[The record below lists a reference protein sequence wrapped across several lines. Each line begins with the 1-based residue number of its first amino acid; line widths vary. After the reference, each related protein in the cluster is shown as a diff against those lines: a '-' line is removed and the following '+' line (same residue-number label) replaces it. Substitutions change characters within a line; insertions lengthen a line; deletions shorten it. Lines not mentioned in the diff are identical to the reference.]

1 MKKLRSLWKDFLKKG
16 FAILTIFMMLGQLGQ
31 GAITAFANELAV
43 GDNGALDVT
52 LMYGDKQNHPDG
64 MSYYTGD
71 TMSGYIQI
79 TPKNL
84 TTDINEVTVTLKV
97 PGKYLREVSFP
108 DFDSA
113 SEHDKPTVTKVGDD
127 YQVTLHFNNYQKS
140 EVLTLPFIGKF
151 KVGYA
156 PTNYSLDITGTL
168 NINGQEAKLNDIIW
182 KPKYNDYRLTK
193 YINQNLNE
201 AMSKDYA
208 EAMPGVVK
216 GADGKN
222 YIETPSSV
230 PFAFQ
235 LEGMQGQYG
244 GQYRQLESVTLTDKL
259 PTYTDK
265 NGNTRTAVLDTAK
278 SEGWVDNGDGTVSK
292 TFTADANDN
301 PAAYHQEFMAKI
313 KNTSYLYLK
322 FPDLVLE
329 KDQTLK
335 DVLSKDLTNTGS
347 VVGIPANRG
356 EGEPDITAEDSL
368 IFRLTSRDLEG
379 AGSFAK
385 KADGDV
391 YDSTEYKAANYK
403 WIIAFDNKT
412 PSPQKNFVFYDE
424 TVDSRLKFTKIDYA
438 RLMQGNY
445 GNGEFVSKYVKRLIL
460 TLDDGSKKEIQPET
474 DKDGNG
480 LIDLTKYGTVVGWRM
495 EMKDDFVLQ
504 SGQGIRLNTY
514 TSFKDPEKTRYDE
527 NDATKNEFKNTGRVT
542 YQTQSN
548 VAKDQ
553 TSNWTFKLIPLKESF
568 EISKTTD
575 YNDVRY
581 TDGENIRFGLMAT
594 KVVLDPDKDYGD
606 LRIIDLYDPNTLKVD
621 YKDFER
627 NLASNEK
634 GMKFLKSYDVIENY
648 HNSGRTALI
657 MHLDQK
663 EFIKA
668 SLKDLNRVR
677 LPFIV
682 ADLKGKDDGGT
693 FTNKVYV
700 AGNGIHD
707 LENANPDRVT
717 EDVYDLNGNGSTTDK
732 IPYAQSNYT
741 IVAAEGIYAR
751 KYIAKNDDLS
761 DASIVTRTFKPGETF
776 NYKLTIKNNTD
787 KAVEDGVVYDVLP
800 KVKDVNTLDG
810 SGRMTEYTV
819 SLRGPVTAPEGWTVY
834 YTTDTGVTTDTMAQ
848 AADKDIWT
856 TAVAD
861 YSQVTGIKL
870 VANAGT
876 TIPARGEASFGVPV
890 VNPIE
895 LTDEVKALM
904 QKRTKDNEDNGGRS
918 GVVQA
923 HNQFG
928 YKAKGHEGNRESN
941 TVTAQ
946 IFSAAFQVKK
956 VDKDDPKKVLEG
968 AEFTLTDANGAVV
981 ATATSDKK
989 GELSF
994 NTLTE
999 GTYTLKET
1007 KAPENYKLDETE
1019 HAVVVT
1025 YDADKQIYHVTV
1037 DGKAVGSKAVPV
1049 EIANEADI
1057 KYIDLEASKVWDD
1070 QDNQEGLRPASVE
1083 FQLYKNGKAQ
1093 GKPVTVSAATDW
1105 KAHFTNLPDKDSDGK
1120 LNTYTVKEVKVPT
1133 HYTVD
1138 TEEASFTDG
1147 KATIT
1152 NKRTPETTTVTVKK
1166 VWDDAQNQDGLRP
1179 STIKVHLLAN
1189 GTEVQA
1195 LDLTGEGDEW
1205 THTFSDL
1212 PVYKDGQKV
1221 VYTVTEDK
1229 VDNYTT
1235 KIDGTTITNTYKP
1248 GKTSLTV
1255 TKNWKDANNQ
1265 DGLRPKTIKVQLYAG
1280 DQKVGKAVE
1289 LSADNKWTHTFS
1301 NLDEK
1306 KAGQVI
1312 NYTVKEI
1319 DVPEGYT
1326 QAVEASNP
1334 GQVVVT
1340 NTHEP
1345 EKTKVEVSKKWEDG
1359 DNQDGL
1365 RPASIQV
1372 QLYKDG
1378 LATDQVLE
1386 LSAANDWKGAF
1397 ENLDAKAA
1405 GKAITYT
1412 VKEVAVPDGYKVTVN
1427 DKDKA
1432 NANVVLTN
1440 THEPALTEMKVTKKW
1455 EDANDQDGLRPKSI
1469 KVQLYA
1475 GDEKVGDP
1483 VELSA
1488 DNQWTHTFSKLA
1500 EKKAGQ
1506 AISYRV
1512 EEVSVP
1518 EGYQV
1523 SADTSDVAHTI
1534 LTNTHTPAVI
1544 DIPVTKIW
1552 NDQDNQDGL
1561 RPASIVVNLL
1571 ANGEKVAQK
1580 ELTNATDWKESFT
1593 GLPKFKDGKEI
1604 VYTLQEEKVAEYT
1617 TTIDQAAYTIT
1628 NTHAPGKTSVT
1639 VTKKWDDENDKDGIR
1654 PKSIRVQL
1662 YANDQ
1667 KVGQEV
1673 ELSAENKWTHT
1684 FADLDEKANGNTIT
1698 YTVREVSVPK
1708 GYEARNDEDG
1718 KGNVVITNK
1727 HVPKETPKQPTPPSS
1742 SEPKKPGQPEPKK
1755 PSQPEPKKPGKIL
1768 GFLPNT
1774 GTTIS
1779 IISLVLAFVLASI
1792 AAYILK
1798 KKKK

>member
-1 MKKLRSLWKDFLKKG
+1 
-16 FAILTIFMMLGQLGQ
+16 
-31 GAITAFANELAV
+31 
-43 GDNGALDVT
+43 
-52 LMYGDKQNHPDG
+52 
-64 MSYYTGD
+64 
-71 TMSGYIQI
+71 
-79 TPKNL
+79 
-84 TTDINEVTVTLKV
+84 
-97 PGKYLREVSFP
+97 
-108 DFDSA
+108 
-113 SEHDKPTVTKVGDD
+113 
-127 YQVTLHFNNYQKS
+127 
-140 EVLTLPFIGKF
+140 
-151 KVGYA
+151 
-156 PTNYSLDITGTL
+156 
-168 NINGQEAKLNDIIW
+168 
-182 KPKYNDYRLTK
+182 
-193 YINQNLNE
+193 
-201 AMSKDYA
+201 MSKDYA
-208 EAMPGVVK
+208 EAMPGIVK

-222 YIETPSSV
+222 YIETPTSV

-235 LEGMQGQYG
+235 LDGMRGQYG
-244 GQYRQLESVTLTDKL
+244 GQYRQLESATITDKL

-265 NGNTRTAVLDTAK
+265 SGKTRTAVLDTAK
-278 SEGWVDNGDGTVSK
+278 SEGWVDNGDGTVTK
-292 TFTADANDN
+292 TFKADASDN
-301 PAAYHQEFMAKI
+301 PAAYHQEFMTKI
-313 KNTSYLYLK
+313 KDTSYLYLK

-335 DVLSKDLTNTGS
+335 DVLSKDLTNSGS
-347 VVGIPANRG
+347 IVGIPANRG

-385 KADGDV
+385 RADGDV

-403 WIIAFDNKT
+403 WILKFHNNT

-424 TVDSRLKFTKIDYA
+424 TVDPRLKFTRIDYS
-438 RLMQGNY
+438 RLMEGNY
-445 GNGEFVSKYVKRLIL
+445 GIGKQIHTIVKRIIL
-460 TLDDGSKKEIQPET
+460 TMEDGSTKEIQSEA

-504 SGQGIRLNTY
+504 SGQGITLNSY

-527 NDATKNEFKNTGRVT
+527 NDATKNVYKNTGRVT
-542 YQTQSN
+542 YKTQSN

-553 TSNWTFKLIPLKESF
+553 SADWTFKLIPLKESF
-568 EISKTTD
+568 EIAKRTD

-668 SLKDLNRVR
+668 SLQDLNRVR

-682 ADLKGKDDGGT
+682 VDLKGKDDGGT

-732 IPYAQSNYT
+732 IPYAESNYT

-761 DASIVTRTFKPGETF
+761 DASAVTRTFKPGETF
-776 NYKLTIKNNTD
+776 NYKITIKNNTD
-787 KAVEDGVVYDVLP
+787 KPVEDGIVYDALP
-800 KVKDVNTLDG
+800 KVHDVNTLDG
-810 SGRMTEYTV
+810 SNRLTEYTV
-819 SLRGPVTAPEGWTVY
+819 SLRGPVSAPEGWTVY
-834 YTTDTGVTTDTMAQ
+834 YTTDPSVTSDTMEQ
-848 AADKDIWT
+848 AADRDIWT

-861 YSQVTGIKL
+861 YSQVTGIKF
-870 VANAGT
+870 VADKGT
-876 TIPARGEASFGVPV
+876 TIPARSEANFGVPV
-890 VNPIE
+890 VNPTE
-895 LTDEVKALM
+895 LTNDVKDLM

-928 YKAKGHEGNRESN
+928 YKAKGHQGNRESN

-946 IFSAAFQVKK
+946 IFSATFQVKK

-968 AEFTLTDANGAVV
+968 ATFTLTDANGAVV
-981 ATATSDKK
+981 ATATSDKN

-1007 KAPENYKLDETE
+1007 KAPANYKLDETE
-1019 HAVVVT
+1019 HAVVVA

-1037 DGKAVGSKAVPV
+1037 DGKAVGSKALPL

-1070 QDNQEGLRPASVE
+1070 QDNQEGLRPESVE

-1093 GKPVTVSAATDW
+1093 GKPVTVSAATEW
-1105 KAHFTNLPDKDSDGK
+1105 KAHFTNLPDKDSNGK

-1138 TEEASFTDG
+1138 IEEASFTDG

-1166 VWDDAQNQDGLRP
+1166 VW
-1179 STIKVHLLAN
+1179 
-1189 GTEVQA
+1189 
-1195 LDLTGEGDEW
+1195 
-1205 THTFSDL
+1205 
-1212 PVYKDGQKV
+1212 
-1221 VYTVTEDK
+1221 
-1229 VDNYTT
+1229 
-1235 KIDGTTITNTYKP
+1235 
-1248 GKTSLTV
+1248 
-1255 TKNWKDANNQ
+1255 KDANDQ
-1265 DGLRPKTIKVQLYAG
+1265 DGLRPKAIKVQLYAG
-1280 DQKVGKAVE
+1280 DEKVGKAVE
-1289 LSADNKWTHTFS
+1289 LSAENKWTHTFS
-1301 NLDEK
+1301 DLDEK

-1319 DVPEGYT
+1319 DVPKGYT
-1326 QAVEASNP
+1326 QAVEATNP

-1340 NTHEP
+1340 NTHAP
-1345 EKTKVEVSKKWEDG
+1345 EKTKVEVSKKWEDA
-1359 DNQDGL
+1359 DNQDGI

-1378 LATDQVLE
+1378 IPTDQILE

-1397 ENLDAKAA
+1397 ENLDVKVA
-1405 GKAITYT
+1405 GKTIRYT
-1412 VKEVAVPDGYKVTVN
+1412 VEEVAVPNGYKVTVN
-1427 DKDKA
+1427 DKDQ
-1432 NANVVLTN
+1432 ANVVLTN
-1440 THEPALTEMKVTKKW
+1440 THEPALREVKVTKKW
-1455 EDANDQDGLRPKSI
+1455 DDANDQDGLRPKFI

-1475 GDEKVGDP
+1475 NDEKVGDP

-1512 EEVSVP
+1512 EEV
-1518 EGYQV
+1518 
-1523 SADTSDVAHTI
+1523 
-1534 LTNTHTPAVI
+1534 
-1544 DIPVTKIW
+1544 
-1552 NDQDNQDGL
+1552 
-1561 RPASIVVNLL
+1561 
-1571 ANGEKVAQK
+1571 
-1580 ELTNATDWKESFT
+1580 
-1593 GLPKFKDGKEI
+1593 
-1604 VYTLQEEKVAEYT
+1604 
-1617 TTIDQAAYTIT
+1617 
-1628 NTHAPGKTSVT
+1628 
-1639 VTKKWDDENDKDGIR
+1639 
-1654 PKSIRVQL
+1654 
-1662 YANDQ
+1662 
-1667 KVGQEV
+1667 
-1673 ELSAENKWTHT
+1673 
-1684 FADLDEKANGNTIT
+1684 DL
-1698 YTVREVSVPK
+1698 PK
-1708 GYEARNDEDG
+1708 GYEASKVEDE
-1718 KGNVVITNK
+1718 KGNTVITNK

-1742 SEPKKPGQPEPKK
+1742 SEPKK

>member
-43 GDNGALDVT
+43 GDNGALDVA

-108 DFDSA
+108 DFNSA

-127 YQVTLHFNNYQKS
+127 YQVILHFNNYQKS

-292 TFTADANDN
+292 TFTADANGN

-335 DVLSKDLTNTGS
+335 DVLSKDLTNSGS
-347 VVGIPANRG
+347 IVGIPANRG

-412 PSPQKNFVFYDE
+412 PSTQKNFVFYDE

-445 GNGEFVSKYVKRLIL
+445 GIGEYISKYVKRIIL
-460 TLDDGSKKEIQPET
+460 TLEDGSQKEVQPET

-480 LIDLTKYGTVVGWRM
+480 FIDLTKYGTVVGWRM
-495 EMKDDFVLQ
+495 EMKDDFVLK

-548 VAKDQ
+548 LAKDQ
-553 TSNWTFKLIPLKESF
+553 TSDWTFKLIPLKESF

-668 SLKDLNRVR
+668 SLQDLNRVR

>member
-108 DFDSA
+108 DFNSA

-201 AMSKDYA
+201 VMSKDYA

-235 LEGMQGQYG
+235 LEGMQGQYE
-244 GQYRQLESVTLTDKL
+244 GQYRQLESATITDKL

-292 TFTADANDN
+292 TFTAVANDN
-301 PAAYHQEFMAKI
+301 PATYHIDLMTQI
-313 KNTSYLYLK
+313 KNSSYLYLK

-335 DVLSKDLTNTGS
+335 DVLSKDLTNAGS

-445 GNGEFVSKYVKRLIL
+445 GIGEYISKYVKRIIL
-460 TLDDGSKKEIQPET
+460 TLEDGSQKEIQPET

-480 LIDLTKYGTVVGWRM
+480 LIDLSKYGTVVGWRM
-495 EMKDDFVLQ
+495 EMKDDFVLK
-504 SGQGIRLNTY
+504 SGQGIRFNTY

-548 VAKDQ
+548 LAKDQ
-553 TSNWTFKLIPLKESF
+553 TSDWTFKLIPLKESF

-581 TDGENIRFGLMAT
+581 TDGQNIRFGLMAT

-668 SLKDLNRVR
+668 SLQDLNRVR

-890 VNPIE
+890 VNPSE

-918 GVVQA
+918 GLVQA

-989 GELSF
+989 GEFSF

-1019 HAVVVT
+1019 HAVVVS

-1083 FQLYKNGKAQ
+1083 FQLYKNGKTQ

-1166 VWDDAQNQDGLRP
+1166 VWDDADNQDGLRP
-1179 STIKVHLLAN
+1179 TTIKVHLLAN
-1189 GTEVQA
+1189 GTEVQSI
-1195 LDLTGEGDEW
+1195 DLAGQGNEW
-1205 THTFSDL
+1205 THTFTDL

-1280 DQKVGKAVE
+1280 DQKVDKAVE

-1326 QAVEASNP
+1326 QAVEATNP

-1359 DNQDGL
+1359 DDQDGL

-1378 LATDQVLE
+1378 LPTDQVLE

-1397 ENLDAKAA
+1397 ENLDAKEA

-1427 DKDKA
+1427 DKDQA
-1432 NANVVLTN
+1432 NIILTN
-1440 THEPALTEMKVTKKW
+1440 KHEPAH
-1455 EDANDQDGLRPKSI
+1455 R
-1469 KVQLYA
+1469 
-1475 GDEKVGDP
+1475 
-1483 VELSA
+1483 
-1488 DNQWTHTFSKLA
+1488 
-1500 EKKAGQ
+1500 
-1506 AISYRV
+1506 
-1512 EEVSVP
+1512 
-1518 EGYQV
+1518 
-1523 SADTSDVAHTI
+1523 DV
-1534 LTNTHTPAVI
+1534 
-1544 DIPVTKIW
+1544 K
-1552 NDQDNQDGL
+1552 
-1561 RPASIVVNLL
+1561 
-1571 ANGEKVAQK
+1571 
-1580 ELTNATDWKESFT
+1580 
-1593 GLPKFKDGKEI
+1593 
-1604 VYTLQEEKVAEYT
+1604 
-1617 TTIDQAAYTIT
+1617 
-1628 NTHAPGKTSVT
+1628 

>member
-1 MKKLRSLWKDFLKKG
+1 M
-16 FAILTIFMMLGQLGQ
+16 I
-31 GAITAFANELAV
+31 
-43 GDNGALDVT
+43 
-52 LMYGDKQNHPDG
+52 
-64 MSYYTGD
+64 
-71 TMSGYIQI
+71 
-79 TPKNL
+79 
-84 TTDINEVTVTLKV
+84 
-97 PGKYLREVSFP
+97 
-108 DFDSA
+108 
-113 SEHDKPTVTKVGDD
+113 
-127 YQVTLHFNNYQKS
+127 
-140 EVLTLPFIGKF
+140 
-151 KVGYA
+151 
-156 PTNYSLDITGTL
+156 
-168 NINGQEAKLNDIIW
+168 
-182 KPKYNDYRLTK
+182 
-193 YINQNLNE
+193 
-201 AMSKDYA
+201 
-208 EAMPGVVK
+208 
-216 GADGKN
+216 
-222 YIETPSSV
+222 
-230 PFAFQ
+230 
-235 LEGMQGQYG
+235 
-244 GQYRQLESVTLTDKL
+244 
-259 PTYTDK
+259 
-265 NGNTRTAVLDTAK
+265 
-278 SEGWVDNGDGTVSK
+278 
-292 TFTADANDN
+292 
-301 PAAYHQEFMAKI
+301 
-313 KNTSYLYLK
+313 
-322 FPDLVLE
+322 
-329 KDQTLK
+329 
-335 DVLSKDLTNTGS
+335 
-347 VVGIPANRG
+347 
-356 EGEPDITAEDSL
+356 
-368 IFRLTSRDLEG
+368 
-379 AGSFAK
+379 
-385 KADGDV
+385 
-391 YDSTEYKAANYK
+391 
-403 WIIAFDNKT
+403 
-412 PSPQKNFVFYDE
+412 
-424 TVDSRLKFTKIDYA
+424 
-438 RLMQGNY
+438 
-445 GNGEFVSKYVKRLIL
+445 
-460 TLDDGSKKEIQPET
+460 
-474 DKDGNG
+474 
-480 LIDLTKYGTVVGWRM
+480 
-495 EMKDDFVLQ
+495 
-504 SGQGIRLNTY
+504 
-514 TSFKDPEKTRYDE
+514 
-527 NDATKNEFKNTGRVT
+527 
-542 YQTQSN
+542 
-548 VAKDQ
+548 
-553 TSNWTFKLIPLKESF
+553 
-568 EISKTTD
+568 
-575 YNDVRY
+575 
-581 TDGENIRFGLMAT
+581 
-594 KVVLDPDKDYGD
+594 
-606 LRIIDLYDPNTLKVD
+606 
-621 YKDFER
+621 
-627 NLASNEK
+627 
-634 GMKFLKSYDVIENY
+634 
-648 HNSGRTALI
+648 
-657 MHLDQK
+657 
-663 EFIKA
+663 
-668 SLKDLNRVR
+668 
-677 LPFIV
+677 
-682 ADLKGKDDGGT
+682 
-693 FTNKVYV
+693 
-700 AGNGIHD
+700 
-707 LENANPDRVT
+707 
-717 EDVYDLNGNGSTTDK
+717 
-732 IPYAQSNYT
+732 
-741 IVAAEGIYAR
+741 
-751 KYIAKNDDLS
+751 
-761 DASIVTRTFKPGETF
+761 
-776 NYKLTIKNNTD
+776 
-787 KAVEDGVVYDVLP
+787 
-800 KVKDVNTLDG
+800 
-810 SGRMTEYTV
+810 
-819 SLRGPVTAPEGWTVY
+819 
-834 YTTDTGVTTDTMAQ
+834 
-848 AADKDIWT
+848 
-856 TAVAD
+856 
-861 YSQVTGIKL
+861 
-870 VANAGT
+870 
-876 TIPARGEASFGVPV
+876 
-890 VNPIE
+890 
-895 LTDEVKALM
+895 
-904 QKRTKDNEDNGGRS
+904 
-918 GVVQA
+918 
-923 HNQFG
+923 
-928 YKAKGHEGNRESN
+928 
-941 TVTAQ
+941 
-946 IFSAAFQVKK
+946 
-956 VDKDDPKKVLEG
+956 PKKVLEG

-981 ATATSDKK
+981 ATATSDKN

-1007 KAPENYKLDETE
+1007 KATENYKLDETE

-1057 KYIDLEASKVWDD
+1057 KYLDLEASKVWDD

-1093 GKPVTVSAATDW
+1093 GKPVAVSAATDW

-1120 LNTYTVKEVKVPT
+1120 LITYTVKEVKVPT

-1152 NKRTPETTTVTVKK
+1152 NKRTPDTTTVTVKK

-1205 THTFSDL
+1205 THTFTDL

-1359 DNQDGL
+1359 DDQDGL

-1378 LATDQVLE
+1378 LATDQVVE

-1397 ENLDAKAA
+1397 ENLDAKEA

-1432 NANVVLTN
+1432 NIVLTN
-1440 THEPALTEMKVTKKW
+1440 THEPALTEMK
-1455 EDANDQDGLRPKSI
+1455 
-1469 KVQLYA
+1469 
-1475 GDEKVGDP
+1475 
-1483 VELSA
+1483 
-1488 DNQWTHTFSKLA
+1488 
-1500 EKKAGQ
+1500 
-1506 AISYRV
+1506 
-1512 EEVSVP
+1512 
-1518 EGYQV
+1518 
-1523 SADTSDVAHTI
+1523 
-1534 LTNTHTPAVI
+1534 
-1544 DIPVTKIW
+1544 
-1552 NDQDNQDGL
+1552 
-1561 RPASIVVNLL
+1561 
-1571 ANGEKVAQK
+1571 
-1580 ELTNATDWKESFT
+1580 
-1593 GLPKFKDGKEI
+1593 
-1604 VYTLQEEKVAEYT
+1604 
-1617 TTIDQAAYTIT
+1617 
-1628 NTHAPGKTSVT
+1628 

>member
-1 MKKLRSLWKDFLKKG
+1 MKNISLLWKNFLKKG
-16 FAILTIFMMLGQLGQ
+16 FAILTILMMLGQIGQ
-31 GAITAFANELAV
+31 GAVTAFANQLAV

-52 LMYGDKQNHPDG
+52 LLYGDKQDHPDG
-64 MSYYTGD
+64 MSYFTGD

-84 TTDINEVTVTLKV
+84 TTDINEVTITLKV
-97 PGKYLREVSFP
+97 PGKYLREVSIP
-108 DFDSA
+108 DFNSA

-127 YQVTLHFNNYQKS
+127 YQVTLHFSNYQKS

-151 KVGYA
+151 TIGYP

-168 NINGQEAKLNDIIW
+168 NINGQETALNDIIW
-182 KPKYNDYRLTK
+182 KPKYNDYRFTK

-201 AMSKDYA
+201 AMSMDYA
-208 EAMPGVVK
+208 EAMPGIVK

-222 YIETPSSV
+222 YIETPTSV

-235 LEGMQGQYG
+235 LDGMRGQYG
-244 GQYRQLESVTLTDKL
+244 GQYRQLESATITDKL

-265 NGNTRTAVLDTAK
+265 NGKTRTAVLDTAK

-292 TFTADANDN
+292 TFTAVPNDN
-301 PAAYHQEFMAKI
+301 PATYHIDLMTQI
-313 KNTSYLYLK
+313 KNSSYLYLK

-329 KDQTLK
+329 KDKTLK

-385 KADGDV
+385 RADGDV
-391 YDSTEYKAANYK
+391 YDSTEYKSANYK
-403 WIIAFDNKT
+403 WILNFANNT

-424 TVDSRLKFTKIDYA
+424 TVDPRLKFTKIDYS
-438 RLMQGNY
+438 RLMEGNY
-445 GNGEFVSKYVKRLIL
+445 GIGKQIHTIVKRIIL
-460 TLDDGSKKEIQPET
+460 TMEDGSTKEIQSEA

-542 YQTQSN
+542 YKTQSN

-553 TSNWTFKLIPLKESF
+553 SADWSFKLIPLKESF

-581 TDGENIRFGLMAT
+581 TDGQNIRFGLVAT
-594 KVVLDPDKDYGD
+594 KVILDPDKNYGD
-606 LRIIDLYDPNTLKVD
+606 LRVIDLYDPNTLDVD
-621 YKDFER
+621 FKDLNR
-627 NLASNEK
+627 YLASSN
-634 GMKFLKSYDVIENY
+634 GMTFFKSYDVVENY
-648 HNSGRTALI
+648 HNSGRTAI
-657 MHLDQK
+657 VMHLDQK

-668 SLKDLNRVR
+668 SLQDLNRVR

-761 DASIVTRTFKPGETF
+761 DASTVTRTFKPGETF
-776 NYKLTIKNNTD
+776 NYKITIKNNTD
-787 KAVEDGVVYDVLP
+787 KPVEDAVVYDALP
-800 KVKDVNTLDG
+800 KVNDVNTLDG
-810 SGRMTEYTV
+810 SNRLTEYTV
-819 SLRGPVTAPEGWTVY
+819 SLRGPITAPEGWTVY
-834 YTTDTGVTTDTMAQ
+834 YTTDPSVTSDTMEQ

-861 YSQVTGIKL
+861 YSQVTGIKF
-870 VANAGT
+870 VADKGT
-876 TIPARGEASFGVPV
+876 TIPARSEANFGVPV
-890 VNPIE
+890 VNPTE
-895 LTDEVKALM
+895 LTNDVKVLM

-956 VDKDDPKKVLEG
+956 VDKDDPKKALEG
-968 AEFTLTDANGAVV
+968 ATFTLTDANGAVV
-981 ATATSDKK
+981 ATATSDKN

-994 NTLTE
+994 STLTE

-1007 KAPENYKLDETE
+1007 QAPANYKLDETE

-1037 DGKAVGSKAVPV
+1037 DGKAVGSKALPL

-1070 QDNQEGLRPASVE
+1070 QDNQEGLRPESVE

-1093 GKPVTVSAATDW
+1093 GKPVAVSAATDW
-1105 KAHFTNLPDKDSDGK
+1105 KAHFTNLPDKDSNGK

-1166 VWDDAQNQDGLRP
+1166 VWDDADNQDGLRP
-1179 STIKVHLLAN
+1179 TTIKVHLLAN
-1189 GTEVQA
+1189 GKEVQSI
-1195 LDLTGEGDEW
+1195 DLAGQGNEW
-1205 THTFSDL
+1205 THTFTDL

-1235 KIDGTTITNTYKP
+1235 KIDGTTITNSYKP

-1255 TKNWKDANNQ
+1255 TKNWEDANNQ

-1280 DQKVGKAVE
+1280 DEKVGQAVE

-1301 NLDEK
+1301 DLDEK

-1319 DVPEGYT
+1319 DVPKGYT
-1326 QAVEASNP
+1326 QAVEATNP

-1340 NTHEP
+1340 NTHAP
-1345 EKTKVEVSKKWEDG
+1345 EKTKVEVSKKWEDA

-1378 LATDQVLE
+1378 VPTEQVVE
-1386 LSAANDWKGAF
+1386 LSAVNDWKGAF

-1427 DKDKA
+1427 DKDQA
-1432 NANVVLTN
+1432 TIVLTN
-1440 THEPALTEMKVTKKW
+1440 KHEPAHRDVKVTKKW
-1455 EDANDQDGLRPKSI
+1455 DDANDQDGLRPKSI

-1475 GDEKVGDP
+1475 NDEKVGDP

-1488 DNQWTHTFSKLA
+1488 DNKWTHTFSNLP

-1512 EEVSVP
+1512 EEV
-1518 EGYQV
+1518 
-1523 SADTSDVAHTI
+1523 
-1534 LTNTHTPAVI
+1534 
-1544 DIPVTKIW
+1544 
-1552 NDQDNQDGL
+1552 
-1561 RPASIVVNLL
+1561 
-1571 ANGEKVAQK
+1571 
-1580 ELTNATDWKESFT
+1580 
-1593 GLPKFKDGKEI
+1593 
-1604 VYTLQEEKVAEYT
+1604 
-1617 TTIDQAAYTIT
+1617 
-1628 NTHAPGKTSVT
+1628 
-1639 VTKKWDDENDKDGIR
+1639 
-1654 PKSIRVQL
+1654 
-1662 YANDQ
+1662 
-1667 KVGQEV
+1667 
-1673 ELSAENKWTHT
+1673 
-1684 FADLDEKANGNTIT
+1684 DL
-1698 YTVREVSVPK
+1698 PK
-1708 GYEARNDEDG
+1708 GYEASKVEDE
-1718 KGNVVITNK
+1718 KGNAVITNK

-1779 IISLVLAFVLASI
+1779 IISLILAFVLASI

>member
-1 MKKLRSLWKDFLKKG
+1 MKKMSSLWKIFLKKG

-52 LMYGDKQNHPDG
+52 LMYGDKQDHPGG

-84 TTDINEVTVTLKV
+84 TTDINEVTVTLNI
-97 PGKYLREVSFP
+97 PGKYLREVSIP
-108 DFDSA
+108 DFNSA
-113 SEHDKPTVTKVGDD
+113 SAHDKPTVTKVGDD
-127 YQVTLHFNNYQKS
+127 YQVTLRFNNYQKS

-151 KVGYA
+151 KLGYA

-168 NINGQEAKLNDIIW
+168 NINGQETKLNDIIW

-235 LEGMQGQYG
+235 LEGMQGQYE
-244 GQYRQLESVTLTDKL
+244 GQYRQLESATITDKL

-292 TFTADANDN
+292 TFTAVANDN
-301 PAAYHQEFMAKI
+301 PATYHIDLMTQI
-313 KNTSYLYLK
+313 KNSSYLYLK

-335 DVLSKDLTNTGS
+335 DVLSKDLTNAGS

-460 TLDDGSKKEIQPET
+460 TLDDGSKKIQPET

-575 YNDVRY
+575 YNNVRY
-581 TDGENIRFGLMAT
+581 TDGQNIRFGLMAT

-870 VANAGT
+870 VANQGVS
-876 TIPARGEASFGVPV
+876 ISARGEASFGVPV
-890 VNPIE
+890 VNPSE

-904 QKRTKDNEDNGGRS
+904 QERTKDNEDNGGRS
-918 GVVQA
+918 GLVQA

-956 VDKDDPKKVLEG
+956 VDKEDSKKVLEG

-981 ATATSDKK
+981 ATATSDKN

-1057 KYIDLEASKVWDD
+1057 KYLDLEASKVWDD

-1093 GKPVTVSAATDW
+1093 GKPVAVSAATDW

-1120 LNTYTVKEVKVPT
+1120 LITYTVKEVKVPT

-1359 DNQDGL
+1359 DDQDGL

-1378 LATDQVLE
+1378 LATDQVVE

-1412 VKEVAVPDGYKVTVN
+1412 VKEVAVLDGYKVTVN
-1427 DKDKA
+1427 DKDK
-1432 NANVVLTN
+1432 ANVVLTN

-1512 EEVSVP
+1512 EEVAVP

-1523 SADTSDVAHTI
+1523 TADTSDAAHTI

>member
-108 DFDSA
+108 DFNSA

-235 LEGMQGQYG
+235 LEGMQGQYE
-244 GQYRQLESVTLTDKL
+244 GQYRQLESATITDKL

-292 TFTADANDN
+292 TFTAVANDN
-301 PAAYHQEFMAKI
+301 PATYHIDLMTQI
-313 KNTSYLYLK
+313 KNSSYLYLK

-335 DVLSKDLTNTGS
+335 DVLSKDLTNAGS

-480 LIDLTKYGTVVGWRM
+480 FIDLTKYGTVVGWRM

-527 NDATKNEFKNTGRVT
+527 NDANKNEFKNTGRVT

-575 YNDVRY
+575 YNNVRY
-581 TDGENIRFGLMAT
+581 TDGQNIRFGLMAT

-761 DASIVTRTFKPGETF
+761 DASTVTRTFKPGETF

-787 KAVEDGVVYDVLP
+787 KPVEDGVIYDILP

-834 YTTDTGVTTDTMAQ
+834 YTTDTSVTTDTMAQ

-856 TAVAD
+856 TAVSD

-890 VNPIE
+890 VNPSE

-918 GVVQA
+918 GLVQA

-981 ATATSDKK
+981 ATATSDKN

-1007 KAPENYKLDETE
+1007 KAPANYKLDETE

-1070 QDNQEGLRPASVE
+1070 QDNQ
-1083 FQLYKNGKAQ
+1083 
-1093 GKPVTVSAATDW
+1093 
-1105 KAHFTNLPDKDSDGK
+1105 
-1120 LNTYTVKEVKVPT
+1120 
-1133 HYTVD
+1133 
-1138 TEEASFTDG
+1138 
-1147 KATIT
+1147 
-1152 NKRTPETTTVTVKK
+1152 
-1166 VWDDAQNQDGLRP
+1166 
-1179 STIKVHLLAN
+1179 
-1189 GTEVQA
+1189 
-1195 LDLTGEGDEW
+1195 
-1205 THTFSDL
+1205 
-1212 PVYKDGQKV
+1212 
-1221 VYTVTEDK
+1221 
-1229 VDNYTT
+1229 
-1235 KIDGTTITNTYKP
+1235 
-1248 GKTSLTV
+1248 
-1255 TKNWKDANNQ
+1255 
-1265 DGLRPKTIKVQLYAG
+1265 
-1280 DQKVGKAVE
+1280 
-1289 LSADNKWTHTFS
+1289 
-1301 NLDEK
+1301 
-1306 KAGQVI
+1306 
-1312 NYTVKEI
+1312 
-1319 DVPEGYT
+1319 
-1326 QAVEASNP
+1326 
-1334 GQVVVT
+1334 
-1340 NTHEP
+1340 
-1345 EKTKVEVSKKWEDG
+1345 
-1359 DNQDGL
+1359 DGL

-1378 LATDQVLE
+1378 LATDQVVE
-1386 LSAANDWKGAF
+1386 LSVANDWKGAF
-1397 ENLDAKAA
+1397 ENLDAKAD

-1412 VKEVAVPDGYKVTVN
+1412 VKEVAVPEGYKVTVN
-1427 DKDKA
+1427 DKDK
-1432 NANVVLTN
+1432 ANVVLTN

-1523 SADTSDVAHTI
+1523 TADTSDAAHTI
-1534 LTNTHTPAVI
+1534 LTNTHTPEVI

>member
-43 GDNGALDVT
+43 GDNGALDVA

-108 DFDSA
+108 DFNSA

-168 NINGQEAKLNDIIW
+168 NINGQETALNDIIW
-182 KPKYNDYRLTK
+182 KPKYNDYRFTK

-208 EAMPGVVK
+208 EAMPGIVK

-222 YIETPSSV
+222 YIETPTSV

-235 LEGMQGQYG
+235 LDGMRGQYG
-244 GQYRQLESVTLTDKL
+244 GQYRQLESATITDKL

-265 NGNTRTAVLDTAK
+265 SGKTRTAVLDTTK
-278 SEGWVDNGDGTVSK
+278 SEGWVDNGDGTVTK
-292 TFTADANDN
+292 TFKADANNN
-301 PAAYHQEFMAKI
+301 PAAYHQEFMTKI
-313 KNTSYLYLK
+313 KDTSYLYLK

-347 VVGIPANRG
+347 IVGIPANRG

-495 EMKDDFVLQ
+495 EMKDDFVLK

-548 VAKDQ
+548 IAKDQ
-553 TSNWTFKLIPLKESF
+553 TSDWTFKLIPLKESF

-890 VNPIE
+890 VNPSE

-918 GVVQA
+918 GLVQA

-981 ATATSDKK
+981 ATATSDKN

-999 GTYTLKET
+999 GTYTLKEI

-1057 KYIDLEASKVWDD
+1057 KYLDLEASKVWDD

-1120 LNTYTVKEVKVPT
+1120 LITYTVKEVKVPT

-1205 THTFSDL
+1205 THTFTDL

-1265 DGLRPKTIKVQLYAG
+1265 DGLRP
-1280 DQKVGKAVE
+1280 
-1289 LSADNKWTHTFS
+1289 
-1301 NLDEK
+1301 
-1306 KAGQVI
+1306 
-1312 NYTVKEI
+1312 
-1319 DVPEGYT
+1319 
-1326 QAVEASNP
+1326 
-1334 GQVVVT
+1334 
-1340 NTHEP
+1340 
-1345 EKTKVEVSKKWEDG
+1345 
-1359 DNQDGL
+1359 
-1365 RPASIQV
+1365 ASIQV

-1378 LATDQVLE
+1378 LATDQVVE

-1427 DKDKA
+1427 DKDK
-1432 NANVVLTN
+1432 ANVVLTN

-1523 SADTSDVAHTI
+1523 TADTSDAAHTI

>member
-108 DFDSA
+108 DFNSA

-412 PSPQKNFVFYDE
+412 PSTQKNFVFYDE

-445 GNGEFVSKYVKRLIL
+445 GIGEYISKYVKRLIL
-460 TLDDGSKKEIQPET
+460 TLDDGSQKEVQPET

-480 LIDLTKYGTVVGWRM
+480 FIDLTKYGTVVGWRM
-495 EMKDDFVLQ
+495 EMKDDFVLK
-504 SGQGIRLNTY
+504 SGQGIRFNTY

-548 VAKDQ
+548 LAKDQ
-553 TSNWTFKLIPLKESF
+553 TSDWTFKLIPLKESF

-668 SLKDLNRVR
+668 SLQDLNRVR

>member
-108 DFDSA
+108 DFNSA

-292 TFTADANDN
+292 TFTADANGN

-335 DVLSKDLTNTGS
+335 DVLSKDLTNSGS
-347 VVGIPANRG
+347 IVGIPANRG

-412 PSPQKNFVFYDE
+412 PSTQKNFVFYDE

-445 GNGEFVSKYVKRLIL
+445 GIGEYISKYVKRIIL
-460 TLDDGSKKEIQPET
+460 TLEDGSQKEVQPET

-480 LIDLTKYGTVVGWRM
+480 FIDLTKYGTVVGWRM
-495 EMKDDFVLQ
+495 EMKDDFVLK
-504 SGQGIRLNTY
+504 SGQGIRFNTY

-548 VAKDQ
+548 LAKDQ
-553 TSNWTFKLIPLKESF
+553 TSDWTFKLIPLKESF

-668 SLKDLNRVR
+668 SLEDLNRVR